1 MRLVGRYPADPL
13 VVPSIP
19 RQHPMPIDASASGA
33 RLPPEPME
41 HRHGSSHTR
50 QCASPRTA
58 ADVYISK
65 IYIYMRPLST
75 RPTPHAPRPP
85 RRPPHV
91 WRTSGARLTPRL
103 GRFAGGSAG
112 TLSVQGLHAEKAK
125 RNEIGGGVDASILAA
140 RTRPCIGRRARV
152 QHVECGRAGGR
163 ADGRM
168 DGRAFCPPPPTSFLR
183 PLKKKGTRTEPVS
196 TRSSAASDRA
206 WFDARQTPRPTRS
219 PFTSPPFVSAC
230 ASASAIAAQHRVFDG
245 FLQQTN
251 WRGVGE
257 G

>member
-1 MRLVGRYPADPL
+1 MDRGKFPTLCDRGGGGSRFGPGLGVRSGRSCDSRLVGRYPADPL

-168 DGRAFCPPPPTSFLR
+168 DGRAFCPPPPDIFPATTE
-183 PLKKKGTRTEPVS
+183 KKRHTN
-196 TRSSAASDRA
+196 RA
-206 WFDARQTPRPTRS
+206 CFDA
-219 PFTSPPFVSAC
+219 V
-230 ASASAIAAQHRVFDG
+230 
-245 FLQQTN
+245 
-251 WRGVGE
+251 VGGE
-257 G
+257 